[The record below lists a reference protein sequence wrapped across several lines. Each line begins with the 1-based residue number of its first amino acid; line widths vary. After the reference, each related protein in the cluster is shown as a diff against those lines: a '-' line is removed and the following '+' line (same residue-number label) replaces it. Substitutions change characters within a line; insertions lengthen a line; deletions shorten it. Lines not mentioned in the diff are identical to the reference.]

1 MKDKFSIVSTVIL
14 SLVVFI
20 PSIKFFIFSPVVN
33 VILFIMM
40 TVMSIYCMLYKNI
53 QIMKGSLFAISGMI
67 ILFLLHIFSP
77 LLDDRYADLVALTRI
92 IFILQCVIYC
102 AVVFNY
108 IKIKFFLNSL
118 VFYSLVMSL
127 LFFLGVV
134 KPSGSGELSYL
145 IIAMQVLIG
154 FSVATGYLFH
164 GSGKVRL
171 VYLSVSLILAYT
183 VLSLAGRTAIF
194 TMFSML
200 LIVSFFKSF
209 KTVMYMMLFFLFI
222 GVGVGDLIISYFYDH
237 VFDSYFIYKMELLA
251 SGGGSDPRFE
261 TYKKSLGL
269 ILDNPF
275 GLGLN
280 NYIKYLGYYPHNIL
294 LEIALNVGILGV
306 LIFIYYIVFVV
317 VHTFIN
323 RHVKIAS
330 NYLLPLF
337 YAFLSLLISWM
348 TSNDLASSYGVFIL
362 ISLLVLVIVNIDRQ
376 HNLIET

>member
-194 TMFSML
+194 TMFSM
-200 LIVSFFKSF
+200 
-209 KTVMYMMLFFLFI
+209 
-222 GVGVGDLIISYFYDH
+222 
-237 VFDSYFIYKMELLA
+237 
-251 SGGGSDPRFE
+251 
-261 TYKKSLGL
+261 
-269 ILDNPF
+269 
-275 GLGLN
+275 
-280 NYIKYLGYYPHNIL
+280 
-294 LEIALNVGILGV
+294 
-306 LIFIYYIVFVV
+306 
-317 VHTFIN
+317 
-323 RHVKIAS
+323 
-330 NYLLPLF
+330 
-337 YAFLSLLISWM
+337 
-348 TSNDLASSYGVFIL
+348 
-362 ISLLVLVIVNIDRQ
+362 
-376 HNLIET
+376 